1 MSTILATD
9 MTKNTIFS
17 LFGPIA
23 QRLEQTTHNR
33 LVGGSNPSRPTT
45 SQKPILKNDLSIMS
59 EKMPNKFI
67 AQEEPILKAKSE
79 RKNAK

>member
-1 MSTILATD
+1 
-9 MTKNTIFS
+9 
-17 LFGPIA
+17 
-23 QRLEQTTHNR
+23 
-33 LVGGSNPSRPTT
+33 
-45 SQKPILKNDLSIMS
+45 MS